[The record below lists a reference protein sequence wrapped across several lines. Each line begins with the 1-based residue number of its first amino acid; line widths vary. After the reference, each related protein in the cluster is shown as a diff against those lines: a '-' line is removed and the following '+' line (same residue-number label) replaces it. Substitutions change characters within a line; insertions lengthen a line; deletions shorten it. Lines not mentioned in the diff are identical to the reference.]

1 MDLPNLENYPVYIL
15 NVVPELSEEGNIQ
28 MPQQITSSKPISYN
42 FYVPSVEHHVP
53 ILNKESVPPTVP
65 RKSNA
70 KLIKKLPYE
79 KTVPIKAVNND
90 KHFKLVTATVQ
101 QIS

>member
-28 MPQQITSSKPISYN
+28 MSQQITSSEPMSYN

-53 ILNKESVPPTVP
+53 ILNKESIPLTVP

-70 KLIKKLPYE
+70 KLIKKLPYK
-79 KTVPIKAVNND
+79 KTVLNKVVNND
-90 KHFKLVTATVQ
+90 KHFELVIAIIQ
-101 QIS
+101 QI